1 MKNIVN
7 TYVERFRADHQK
19 ARRMTSLL
27 LALALL
33 VACGVFWQLHYTG
46 IALTNETYC
55 GLEEHTHTEDCY
67 ETALTCTLEE
77 SEGHTHTE
85 DCYET
90 VTTLVCEL
98 EECEGHTHTEDCY
111 DEEGNLTCELEE
123 SEGHTHTEDCYETEE
138 VLVCAL

>member
-7 TYVERFRADHQK
+7 TYVERFRADHRK

-33 VACGVFWQLHYTG
+33 VACSVFWQLHYTG

-77 SEGHTHTE
+77 GEGHTHTE

-90 VTTLVCEL
+90 VTTLICAL

-111 DEEGNLTCELEE
+111 
-123 SEGHTHTEDCYETEE
+123 
-138 VLVCAL
+138 